1 MREIKRG
8 LFFVFEGID
17 GAGKSTQAALLAGAL
32 QRSGREVE
40 TYRDPGGTPLGENV
54 REMLLDKS
62 AYPCLSPAA
71 EALLYAAARAQL
83 AACKIGPALAMGRIV
98 IGDRFGDSTISYQ
111 GFGRGIDV
119 GLLTR
124 VNDLATGGLIPD
136 LTFLL
141 DISPELSKKR
151 IVGEADRL
159 EQEKASF
166 FRRVREG
173 YMSLAIQRPGAYHI
187 LDASLNKDE
196 IHRRVVE
203 AVEVFTGE
211 VIQRNLRA
219 E

>member
-1 MREIKRG
+1 MKKIKRG

-17 GAGKSTQAALLAGAL
+17 GTGKSTQAALLAGAL
-32 QRSGREVE
+32 LKSGREVE

-54 REMLLDKS
+54 RKMLLDKS
-62 AYPCLSPAA
+62 AYPGLSPAA

-83 AACKIGPALAMGRIV
+83 ATGKIGPALAMGRIV
-98 IGDRFGDSTISYQ
+98 IGDRFGDSTIAYQ
-111 GFGRGIDV
+111 GFGRGIDI

-141 DISPELSKKR
+141 DLSPELSKKR

-159 EQEKASF
+159 EQEKESF

-173 YMSLAIQRPGAYHI
+173 YLSLAKKRQGAYHV
-187 LDASLNKDE
+187 LDASLDKEE
-196 IHRRVVE
+196 IHHRVVE
-203 AVEVFTGE
+203 AVEVFY
-211 VIQRNLRA
+211 R
-219 E
+219 

>member
-1 MREIKRG
+1 MKEIKKG

-32 QRSGREVE
+32 LKSGREVE

-62 AYPCLSPAA
+62 AYPDLSFAA

-83 AACKIGPALAMGRIV
+83 VAGKIGPALALGRIV
-98 IGDRFGDSTISYQ
+98 IGDRFGDSTIAYQ
-111 GFGRGIDV
+111 CFGRGIDL
-119 GLLTR
+119 GLLTG
-124 VNDLATGGLIPD
+124 VNNLATGGLTPD

-141 DISPELSKKR
+141 DLSPELSKKR
-151 IVGEADRL
+151 IVGEEDRM
-159 EQEKASF
+159 EQEKAAF

-173 YMSLAIQRPGAYHI
+173 YLSLAEQRPGAYHV
-187 LDASLNKDE
+187 LDASLNKEE

>member
-1 MREIKRG
+1 MKENKRG

-17 GAGKSTQAALLAGAL
+17 GAGKSTQAELLAGAL
-32 QRSGREVE
+32 LRSGREVE

-62 AYPCLSPAA
+62 ACPDLSFAA

-83 AACKIGPALAMGRIV
+83 AAGRIGPAMAMGRTV
-98 IGDRFGDSTISYQ
+98 ISDRFGDSTIAYQ
-111 GFGRGIDV
+111 GYGRGLDV

-124 VNDLATGGLIPD
+124 VNDLATGGLTPD

-141 DISPELSKKR
+141 DLSPELSKKR
-151 IVGEADRL
+151 IAGEADRL
-159 EQEKASF
+159 EQEETPF

-173 YMSLAIQRPGAYHI
+173 YLFLAGQRPGAYHV
-187 LDASLNKDE
+187 LDAMLSKEE
-196 IHRRVVE
+196 IHRRVIE

-211 VIQRNLRA
+211 VLQ
-219 E
+219 